1 MCVQFHGFWHKLIK
15 ETEAKESR
23 ERFKD
28 DMKRCRGRRKMKVGE
43 FIGKKD
49 EYYQK

>member
-28 DMKRCRGRRKMKVGE
+28 DMKRCRERRKMKVGE